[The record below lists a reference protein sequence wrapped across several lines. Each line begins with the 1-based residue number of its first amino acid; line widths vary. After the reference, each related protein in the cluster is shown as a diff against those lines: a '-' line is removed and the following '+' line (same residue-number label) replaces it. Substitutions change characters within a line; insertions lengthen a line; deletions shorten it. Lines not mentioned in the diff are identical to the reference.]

1 MIPTFLKNSSVK
13 ERNYE
18 ERILYLF
25 HRFIFEMITNI
36 YVLYYKPK
44 TKRFLKNRF
53 LSKTQP
59 VQNCFPITK
68 IRNKC

>member
-1 MIPTFLKNSSVK
+1 MVLTFLKSSPVN
-13 ERNYE
+13 ERNYD
-18 ERILYLF
+18 ERIIYLF
-25 HRFIFEMITNI
+25 HRFIFEMIRNI

-53 LSKTQP
+53 LSDTKP
-59 VQNCFPITK
+59 IQNCFPITK